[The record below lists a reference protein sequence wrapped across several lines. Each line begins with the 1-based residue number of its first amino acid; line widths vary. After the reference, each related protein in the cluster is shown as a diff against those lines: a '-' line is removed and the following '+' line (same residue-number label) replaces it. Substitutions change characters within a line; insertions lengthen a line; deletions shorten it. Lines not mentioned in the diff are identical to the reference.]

1 VALAAGGVIAA
12 GTLALGGGL
21 WTAIL
26 TLGVLAAAAAFFFP
40 TEVVVAGGQLVVRQL
55 GVPRSYRLGGF
66 ARLEVVTDVT
76 TRAELSPVS
85 EGAALEAVRTVA
97 VPLPDSEE
105 ARARVVAA
113 LEAGL
118 AGREE
123 NDEGT

>member
-12 GTLALGGGL
+12 GTLALG
-21 WTAIL
+21 
-26 TLGVLAAAAAFFFP
+26 
-40 TEVVVAGGQLVVRQL
+40 GGQLVVRQL